1 MIKIPMT
8 ILGLKKLEND
18 RNKLKSVDRPS
29 VIKAISDARELGDLS
44 ENAEYHAAREQQGFI
59 EGRIKE
65 LDDIIS
71 RCELI
76 DPSKIIN
83 DHIIF
88 GATVELLNLDTN
100 AKKTYQ
106 IVGEFEADLEH
117 NLISYT
123 SPLGKA
129 LIGKMQGDIVDIE
142 TTAHTI
148 SWEILSVIYK

>member
-8 ILGLKKLEND
+8 VLGLKKLEND
-18 RNKLKSVDRPS
+18 RNKLKSVDRPN

-44 ENAEYHAAREQQGFI
+44 ENAEYHAAREQQAFI

-71 RCELI
+71 RCEVI

-83 DHIIF
+83 SNIIF
-88 GATVELLNLDTN
+88 GATVELLNLDNDT
-100 AKKTYQ
+100 KKTYQ
-106 IVGEFEADLEH
+106 IVGEFEADLE
-117 NLISYT
+117 NSLISYT

-129 LIGKMQGDIVDIE
+129 LIGKTAGDVVDIE
-142 TTAHTI
+142 TTQHTI